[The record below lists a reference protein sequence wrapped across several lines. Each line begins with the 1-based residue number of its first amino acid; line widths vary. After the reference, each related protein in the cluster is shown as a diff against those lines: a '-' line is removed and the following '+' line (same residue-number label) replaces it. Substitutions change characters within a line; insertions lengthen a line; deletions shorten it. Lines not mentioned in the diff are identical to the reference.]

1 MSVLRGSHKS
11 LILIARQMGIHIGP
25 NDIPEKY
32 INMNRELM
40 LNELVS
46 LAGTF
51 GMKAKS
57 SKITIENLINLLKK
71 KQQIL
76 RHTNGRYIIA
86 LRYIESDGI
95 KNILFLDTAS
105 NAENKERPQ
114 FDTKKSGDYIIC
126 AARHVFDSEAYNTT
140 LLCGRLGALSEDIVL

>member
-32 INMNRELM
+32 INLNRELM

-76 RHTNGRYIIA
+76 RLTNGRYIIA
-86 LRYIESDGI
+86 LRYILIIISVY
-95 KNILFLDTAS
+95 
-105 NAENKERPQ
+105 
-114 FDTKKSGDYIIC
+114 YIII
-126 AARHVFDSEAYNTT
+126 H
-140 LLCGRLGALSEDIVL
+140 LKIVWI

>member
-32 INMNRELM
+32 INLNRELM

-46 LAGTF
+46 LASTF

-57 SKITIENLINLLKK
+57 SKITFENLINLC
-71 KQQIL
+71 
-76 RHTNGRYIIA
+76 
-86 LRYIESDGI
+86 
-95 KNILFLDTAS
+95 
-105 NAENKERPQ
+105 Q
-114 FDTKKSGDYIIC
+114 FQNS
-126 AARHVFDSEAYNTT
+126 
-140 LLCGRLGALSEDIVL
+140 

>member
-32 INMNRELM
+32 INLNRELM

-57 SKITIENLINLLKK
+57 SKI
-71 KQQIL
+71 L
-76 RHTNGRYIIA
+76 RLTNGRYIIA

-95 KNILFLDTAS
+95 KNILFLDTA
-105 NAENKERPQ
+105 KTDPKPQ
-114 FDTKKSGDYIIC
+114 QIELSELQKGWSGDII
-126 AARHVFDSEAYNTT
+126 
-140 LLCGRLGALSEDIVL
+140 LLKTKLMSLEGM

>member
-32 INMNRELM
+32 INLNRELM

-71 KQQIL
+71 KT
-76 RHTNGRYIIA
+76 TNTETYQWKIHYCFKI
-86 LRYIESDGI
+86 Y
-95 KNILFLDTAS
+95 
-105 NAENKERPQ
+105 
-114 FDTKKSGDYIIC
+114 
-126 AARHVFDSEAYNTT
+126 
-140 LLCGRLGALSEDIVL
+140 